1 MRRPTVQIK
10 IGSLWL
16 GSAYPVR
23 VQSMTNTDTA
33 NIKAT
38 VSQIIQLADAGSE
51 LVRLT
56 VNTAEAASQLEAIKD
71 QLIAK
76 GYEKLPLVGDFH
88 FNGDRLL
95 RDYPGCGQ
103 ALDKY
108 RINPGNVAQGSHGD
122 DKFAFMIEQ
131 AIKNDKVIR
140 IGVNWGSLD
149 KKVLN
154 RLMDDNRQLAQ
165 PLNNEA
171 MVEKGLVIS
180 ALESAGRARKIGLPA
195 EKIILS
201 CKVSKVQQLI
211 SVYRELASRCVY
223 PLHLGLTEAGLG
235 SKGIV
240 ASSAALAILLQEGIG
255 DTIRLSLT
263 PIPGE
268 PRTKEVKVAQEL
280 LQSMDLRS
288 FMPSVTACP
297 GCGRTTSIF
306 FQKMALEIHAYL
318 EQQMPIGQ
326 KIHPGVENRKVAVM
340 GCVVNGPGESKL
352 ANIGISLPGA
362 GEVPV
367 APVYVDG
374 KKTITLRGE
383 GLVREFIAILK
394 DYVNTHYPLPNATTI
409 QTVN

>member
-140 IGVNWGSLD
+140 IGVNW
-149 KKVLN
+149 
-154 RLMDDNRQLAQ
+154 
-165 PLNNEA
+165 
-171 MVEKGLVIS
+171 
-180 ALESAGRARKIGLPA
+180 
-195 EKIILS
+195 
-201 CKVSKVQQLI
+201 
-211 SVYRELASRCVY
+211 
-223 PLHLGLTEAGLG
+223 
-235 SKGIV
+235 
-240 ASSAALAILLQEGIG
+240 
-255 DTIRLSLT
+255 
-263 PIPGE
+263 
-268 PRTKEVKVAQEL
+268 
-280 LQSMDLRS
+280 
-288 FMPSVTACP
+288 
-297 GCGRTTSIF
+297 
-306 FQKMALEIHAYL
+306 
-318 EQQMPIGQ
+318 
-326 KIHPGVENRKVAVM
+326 
-340 GCVVNGPGESKL
+340 
-352 ANIGISLPGA
+352 
-362 GEVPV
+362 
-367 APVYVDG
+367 
-374 KKTITLRGE
+374 
-383 GLVREFIAILK
+383 
-394 DYVNTHYPLPNATTI
+394 
-409 QTVN
+409 